1 MDKITFAVSKRQS
14 SKTKQLR
21 RDGLLPANVYGVGRE
36 SLALQCP
43 TLLFEK
49 LHRSLSDNAIV
60 YLQVEGDKQELPVL
74 IDEVQYDAYGKN
86 VLHVV
91 FRQVNLK
98 EKIKAEVPVVLVGE
112 LAVPD
117 AMLLLSRDYVEV
129 EALPTDLPEQF
140 EIDQARFKE
149 IGEHFTLADLSF
161 DTSKIELVLSEDE
174 QAAEVVLASVQEKR
188 MEEEEESSAE
198 IVEPE
203 LVGDK
208 QESAEETPSE
218 A

>member
-36 SLALQCP
+36 SLSLQCP

-49 LHRSLSDNAIV
+49 LYRSLSDNAIV

-74 IDEVQYDAYGKN
+74 VDEVQYDVYGKN

-161 DTSKIELVLSEDE
+161 DASKIELVLSEDE

-208 QESAEETPSE
+208 QESTE
-218 A
+218 AAPEA